1 MVKTRIAHP
10 LDGERLD
17 DSQYWLR
24 QWRELGFDD
33 ARLSTALDMIQGAAK
48 QPSPLDEWDGLDSL
62 KLGLEM
68 ATVIATISGDVETLI
83 AALVYRS
90 VREGKI
96 SRDQV
101 EFSLGA
107 VARRLVCDTLRM
119 RVIGDRGLSDVRAI
133 GGKEE
138 GLDVIRR
145 MLVSLVDDPRVAI
158 LKLAERTAVIRAV
171 KDHSEVHRQRVA
183 QEIIDVYAPLAHRL
197 GIGQIRW
204 ELEDMAFRYLR
215 SDEYKAIAKQLAERR
230 EERERYI
237 EDVVQRLRDSLSQ
250 AGIDADI
257 SWRAKHIFSI
267 WRKMSRKNIE
277 FNEVYDVRAIRLL
290 VHETRDCY
298 AALGMVHA
306 AFKHLPGEFDDYI
319 AQPKPNGYRSLHTA
333 VLGPEGKVVE
343 VQIRTHSMH
352 DEAEYG
358 VCAHYRYKGH
368 DTDEKPGSYEQK
380 VEFFRQVLAWHDEMG
395 DTESLLEAFRNDT
408 SDDRVYAFTPAGD
421 VVDLPRGA
429 TPLDFA
435 YKVHTEVGHRCRGA
449 KVGGRIVPLTYRL
462 GLGDQIEILTAKE
475 GKPSRDWLNQ
485 DLGFVTT
492 SRARS
497 KIQAWFRLQDRDANY
512 EEGRQLLEVELRR
525 LALVAPPPALLA
537 ERLGLQT
544 EDELYV
550 GLGAGDIKLSQAIG
564 AVHRY
569 HQESD
574 PSGQPD
580 ELPLGERASRAER
593 GSITIDGVDNLASS
607 LASCCKPVPGD
618 WVKGYITRA
627 RGVSVHR
634 ADCPSFENLKANEPE
649 RIVDIQWGNLERAY
663 PVNLYVKAM
672 DRTGLLRDVSNVLA
686 GERCNVLAVNTQSD
700 RSDGSATM
708 RLKVEV
714 EGLSRLSGVLTRLS
728 QLPYV
733 LEARRERS

>member
-10 LDGERLD
+10 LDGERVD
-17 DSQYWLR
+17 DREFWLS

-33 ARLSTALDMIQGAAK
+33 ERLSTALDMAQAAGK
-48 QPSPLDEWDGLDSL
+48 VASPLDEWSGEDSL
-62 KLGLEM
+62 RLGLEM
-68 ATVIATISGDVETLI
+68 ATIVATISGDMETLL
-83 AALVYRS
+83 AALVYRG
-90 VREGKI
+90 VREQKI
-96 SRDQV
+96 TRDQV
-101 EFSLGA
+101 EFSLGK
-107 VARRLVCDTLRM
+107 VPRRLVSDTLRM
-119 RVIGDRGLSDVRAI
+119 QVIGSRGLSEVRAI
-133 GGKEE
+133 GGKEA

-171 KDHSEVHRQRVA
+171 KDHSDEHRKAVA

-230 EERERYI
+230 EEREHYI
-237 EDVVQRLRDSLSQ
+237 EDVVQHLRDSLSQ

-306 AFKHLPGEFDDYI
+306 AYKHLPGEFDDYI

-343 VQIRTHSMH
+343 VQIRTHGMH

-368 DTDEKPGSYEQK
+368 DTDEKPGSYEQQ

-408 SDDRVYAFTPAGD
+408 SDDRVYAFTPNGD

-449 KVGGRIVPLTYRL
+449 KIGGRIVPLTYRL
-462 GLGDQIEILTAKE
+462 GLGDQVEILTGKE
-475 GKPSRDWLNQ
+475 AKPSRDWLNQ
-485 DLGFVTT
+485 DLGFVST
-492 SRARS
+492 SRARA
-497 KIQAWFRLQDRDANY
+497 KIQAWFRLQDRDANR
-512 EEGRQLLEVELRR
+512 EEGRQLLDVELRR
-525 LALVAPPPALLA
+525 LALTVPSMSELA
-537 ERLGLQT
+537 ERIGLQT
-544 EDELYV
+544 EEELFV
-550 GLGAGDIKLSQAIG
+550 ALGAGDLKLSQAIG
-564 AVHRY
+564 AVHRWN
-569 HQESD
+569 QETD
-574 PSGQPD
+574 ADAAPD
-580 ELPLGERASRAER
+580 ALPLGAPSTAGER
-593 GSITIDGVDNLASS
+593 GSITIDGVDNLAST

-618 WVKGYITRA
+618 WVQGFITRS

-634 ADCPSFENLKANEPE
+634 ADCPSLEHLKSSEPE

-663 PVNLYVKAM
+663 PVNLFVKAV
-672 DRTGLLRDVSNVLA
+672 DRTGLLRDVSAVLA
-686 GERCNVLAVNTQSD
+686 AERCNVLAVSTRSD

-708 RLKVEV
+708 RLEVEV
-714 EGLSRLSGVLTRLS
+714 EGLSRLSGVLNRLS

-733 LEARRERS
+733 LEVRRERS